1 MARRQFAYLRSK
13 HGDPPTVASS
23 LERKNLLGRTWLWVS
38 EKPKIEQLVTS
49 SRLTEGIVNRFIAGD
64 DLEDAITAIRG
75 LNAKGIG
82 GILDLLGEGVSGP
95 EGAQAAADDYLRA
108 IKRVEETGVDT
119 TISVKLTQL
128 GLSFDKGQCIDYLR
142 RIAAEATAIGM
153 PVEIDVEQSEFV
165 LDTLDVFRILQTDYP
180 DMRQAIQAYLRRTP
194 VDLETFSG
202 VKPRV
207 RLVKGAYAEPEDLA
221 FQKRAEIDAQFKF
234 LIDWLFEKGT
244 DPGIATHDSKL
255 IDYARY
261 AAVRTGAGK
270 KDFEIQMLYGVRTKL
285 QEELVEQGYR
295 VRTYVPYG
303 SAWYPYLMRRI
314 AERPANLLFFMRT
327 LVRG

>member
-1 MARRQFAYLRSK
+1 MMARHQSGYLRK
-13 HGDPPTVASS
+13 RRDATLSS
-23 LERKNLLGRTWLWVS
+23 RRGRSLLGRVWLWVA
-38 EKPKIEQLVTS
+38 EKPRIERLVTKS
-49 SRLTEGIVNRFIAGD
+49 KLTEGIVRRFIAGD
-64 DLEDAITAIRG
+64 DLEDALDAIRV

-82 GILDLLGEGVSGP
+82 GILDLLGEGVTDP
-95 EGAQAAADDYLRA
+95 EGAQAATGDYLRA

-119 TISVKLTQL
+119 TISVKPTQL
-128 GLSFDKGQCIDYLR
+128 GLSFDKGQCIDHLR
-142 RIAAEATAIGM
+142 RIAAEAAAIDM
-153 PVEIDVEQSEFV
+153 RVEIDVEQSEFV
-165 LDTLDVFRILQTDYP
+165 LDTLDVFRILQADYP

-194 VDLETFSG
+194 IDLEIFSG
-202 VKPRV
+202 VKPRI
-207 RLVKGAYAEPEDLA
+207 RLVKGAYAEPDEIA
-221 FQKRAEIDAQFKF
+221 FQKKAEIDNQFKF

-255 IDYARY
+255 IDYARF
-261 AAVRTGAGK
+261 AAVRTGVDK

-314 AERPANLLFFMRT
+314 AERPANLLFFLRT

>member
-1 MARRQFAYLRSK
+1 
-13 HGDPPTVASS
+13 
-23 LERKNLLGRTWLWVS
+23 LLGRLWLWVA
-38 EKPKIEQLVTS
+38 EKPRIERLVTKS
-49 SRLTEGIVNRFIAGD
+49 KLTEGIVGRFIAGD
-64 DLEDAITAIRG
+64 DLEDALEAIRV

-82 GILDLLGEGVSGP
+82 GILDLLGEGVTDP
-95 EGAQAAADDYLRA
+95 EGAQSASDDYLRA

-119 TISVKLTQL
+119 TISVKPTQL
-128 GLSFDKGQCIDYLR
+128 GLSFDKGQCIDHLR
-142 RIAAEATAIGM
+142 RIAAEAAAIDM
-153 PVEIDVEQSEFV
+153 RVEIDVEQSEFV
-165 LDTLDVFRILQTDYP
+165 LDTLDVFRILQADYP

-202 VKPRV
+202 VKPRI
-207 RLVKGAYAEPEDLA
+207 RLVKGAYAEPDQIA
-221 FQKRAEIDAQFKF
+221 FQKKAEIDNQFRF

-255 IDYARY
+255 IDYARF
-261 AAVRTGAGK
+261 AAVRTGVDKEG
-270 KDFEIQMLYGVRTKL
+270 FEIQMLYGVRTKL
-285 QEELVEQGYR
+285 QEELVGQGYR

-314 AERPANLLFFMRT
+314 AERPANLLFFLRT

>member
-1 MARRQFAYLRSK
+1 M
-13 HGDPPTVASS
+13 
-23 LERKNLLGRTWLWVS
+23 LGRLWLWVA
-38 EKPKIEQLVTS
+38 EKPRIERLVTKS
-49 SRLTEGIVNRFIAGD
+49 KLTEGIVGRFIAGD
-64 DLEDAITAIRG
+64 DLDDALEAIRV

-82 GILDLLGEGVSGP
+82 GILDLLGEGVTDP
-95 EGAQAAADDYLRA
+95 EGAQSASDDYLRA

-119 TISVKLTQL
+119 TISVKPTQL
-128 GLSFDKGQCIDYLR
+128 GLSFDKGQCIDHLR
-142 RIAAEATAIGM
+142 RIAAEAAAIDM
-153 PVEIDVEQSEFV
+153 RVEIDVEQSEFV
-165 LDTLDVFRILQTDYP
+165 LDTLDVFRILQADYP

-202 VKPRV
+202 VKPHI
-207 RLVKGAYAEPEDLA
+207 RLVKGAYSEPDEIA
-221 FQKRAEIDAQFKF
+221 FQKKTEIDNQFKF

-255 IDYARY
+255 IDYARF
-261 AAVRTGAGK
+261 AAVRTGADK

-314 AERPANLLFFMRT
+314 AERPANLLFFLRT

>member
-1 MARRQFAYLRSK
+1 M
-13 HGDPPTVASS
+13 
-23 LERKNLLGRTWLWVS
+23 
-38 EKPKIEQLVTS
+38 
-49 SRLTEGIVNRFIAGD
+49 EGIVNRFIAGD
-64 DLEDAITAIRG
+64 DLEDALDAIRV

-95 EGAQAAADDYLRA
+95 DGAQSASDDYLRA
-108 IKRVEETGVDT
+108 IKRVQETGVDT
-119 TISVKLTQL
+119 TISVKPTQL
-128 GLSFDKGQCIDYLR
+128 GLTFDKGQCIDHLR
-142 RIAAEATAIGM
+142 RIAAEAAAIEM
-153 PVEIDVEQSEFV
+153 QVEIDVEQSEFV
-165 LDTLDVFRILQTDYP
+165 LDTLDVFRILQSDYP

-194 VDLETFSG
+194 VDLETFSE
-202 VKPRV
+202 VKPRI
-207 RLVKGAYAEPEDLA
+207 RLVKGAYAEPDEIA
-221 FQKRAEIDAQFKF
+221 FQKKSEIDNQFKF

-255 IDYARY
+255 IDYARF
-261 AAVRTGAGK
+261 AAVRTGTDK
-270 KDFEIQMLYGVRTKL
+270 KDFEIQMLYGVRKKL

-314 AERPANLLFFMRT
+314 AERPANLLFFLRT